1 MEISKDE
8 FEKIVAEEI
17 DKLPESTLKK
27 INNVA
32 FLVED
37 YPSAEQIK
45 KSRLGTQFT
54 LLGLYEGYIQSSR
67 RNLGTVLP
75 DRITLFRK
83 AIMRESANME
93 GLVKQI
99 RSTIKHEIAHHF
111 GSDEPGARKAGKL
124 H

>member
-1 MEISKDE
+1 MEISKEE
-8 FEKIVAEEI
+8 FEKIVGEEI
-17 DKLPESTLKK
+17 DSLPEKTMRL

-37 YPSAEQIK
+37 YPTAEQIK
-45 KSRLGTQFT
+45 NARLGTQFE
-54 LLGLYEGYIQSSR
+54 LFGLYEGYIQSSR

-83 AIMRESANME
+83 AIMRNCRNLEE
-93 GLVKQI
+93 LKKQV

-111 GSDEPGARKAGKL
+111 GSDEHGARKAGK
-124 H
+124 